1 MSFSRKLSMLSM
13 TSLRRLCTCFLLLV
27 ITALVGCSVKRDF
40 YATGGSRADGVVD
53 MAYDY
58 RSLENPVIDPKQ
70 AYSIARS
77 KCALWGYADTEPFG
91 GKIQAC
97 TLRSGFGECAAWQVT
112 IKYQCLGSLE
122 RPGAPLNYLAP
133 AVASTPRAAPL
144 AEPVSANT
152 SPEARQPLS
161 EKDYQ
166 DIQLDKLMHEDISY
180 EEYQRRYRAIM
191 GR

>member
-1 MSFSRKLSMLSM
+1 MLPM
-13 TSLRRLCTCFLLLV
+13 TSPRRLCTCLLLLV
-27 ITALVGCSVKRDF
+27 ITALVGCSVKRNF
-40 YATGGSRADGVVD
+40 YATGGSRADGVID

-58 RSLENPVIDPKQ
+58 KPNENTVINKKQ
-70 AYSIARS
+70 AYTIARS
-77 KCALWGYADTEPFG
+77 KCAAWGYANAEAFG
-91 GKIQAC
+91 GQANIC
-97 TLRSGFGECAAWQVT
+97 TLPSGSKGCAAWQVT

-122 RPGAPLNYLAP
+122 RPGAPLNYLVP
-133 AVASTPRAAPL
+133 AAASAPRAAPL
-144 AEPVSANT
+144 VEPVSANA
-152 SPEARQPLS
+152 SAGARQPLS